1 MKKQHIV
8 NLGNLL
14 LTLSEAMDLSN
25 PSISQHQ
32 YRTAYIALEI
42 SKNAGI
48 TGSELENIFTAS
60 LLHDIGALTV
70 EEKILLHNN
79 EAEDEELHTVRGEI
93 LLNRIPWLK
102 GISKI
107 VRNHHRDWKD
117 WNEGLE
123 NPVVT
128 ASQIIYLSD
137 YVERQIDRNR
147 YILHQTEDIVEAAS
161 KLQDIEVSEKI
172 VSHFIDVSKRE
183 DFWLDLVSPRLYSV
197 LLHHGPFQ
205 NRPVDLDDILLISN
219 LYRDLIDFK
228 SPYTATHTS
237 GVAECASKLSEFF
250 GLADIDIKNMKI
262 AGNFHDIGKLLIPNS
277 IIEKPGELTAH
288 EYAIMRCHSYYTYNT
303 LDSIGGLHTIAE
315 WAGFHHEKLDGSGYP
330 FHCSGDEI
338 GTGSRIMAVADIF
351 TALIEDRPYRKG
363 MDKNQIY
370 QIIKYQADN
379 NLLDKKI
386 TDLLF
391 DNFDTIY
398 SHVKD
403 KQSAAKHFYD
413 ETVGHS
419 QD

>member
-1 MKKQHIV
+1 MKKQPIV

-42 SKNAGI
+42 ASYAGI
-48 TGSELENIFTAS
+48 QGDRLENIFTAS

-79 EAEDEELHTVRGEI
+79 EAESEELHTVRGEI

-102 GISKI
+102 CISKI
-107 VRNHHRDWKD
+107 VRNHHRDWND
-117 WNEGLE
+117 WDEGLE
-123 NPVVT
+123 NPVVM
-128 ASQIIYLSD
+128 ASQIINLSD

-147 YILHQTEDIVEAAS
+147 YILYQTEDIVETVR
-161 KLQDIEVSEKI
+161 KLQNGQVNEKI
-172 VSHFIDVSKRE
+172 VSYFIDISERE
-183 DFWLDLVSPRLYSV
+183 DFWLDLVNPRLYSV
-197 LLHHGPFQ
+197 LLHNGPFH
-205 NRPVDLDDILLISN
+205 NRSVDLYDILLISN

-237 GVAECASKLSEFF
+237 GVAECATKLSELF
-250 GLADIDIKNMKI
+250 GFADIDIKYMKI

-277 IIEKPGELTAH
+277 IIEKPGKLTAH
-288 EYAIMRCHSYYTYNT
+288 EYAIMRCHSYYTYYT
-303 LDSIGGLHTIAE
+303 IDSIGGLRRIAE
-315 WAGFHHEKLDGSGYP
+315 WAAFHHEKLDGSGYP
-330 FHCSGDEI
+330 FHYSGDEI

-363 MDKNQIY
+363 MDKNRIY
-370 QIIKYQADN
+370 QIIMSQADC

-386 TDLLF
+386 VDLLF
-391 DNFDTIY
+391 DNFDAIY
-398 SHVKD
+398 LYVKE
-403 KQSAAKHFYD
+403 KQAAARHFYN
-413 ETVGHS
+413 ETLGLN
-419 QD
+419 

>member
-1 MKKQHIV
+1 MKRQRIV

-25 PSISQHQ
+25 PTISQHQ

-42 SKNAGI
+42 ASYAGI
-48 TGSELENIFTAS
+48 RDDRLENIFTAS

-117 WNEGLE
+117 WDDGLE
-123 NPVVT
+123 NPVVM

-137 YVERQIDRNR
+137 YIERQIDRSR
-147 YILHQTEDIVEAAS
+147 YILHQTEDIVDIVR
-161 KLQDIEVSEKI
+161 KLQNGQVNEKI
-172 VSHFIDVSKRE
+172 VSYFIDISERE
-183 DFWLDLVSPRLYSV
+183 DFWLDLVNPRLYSV
-197 LLHHGPFQ
+197 LLHNGPFQ
-205 NRPVDLDDILLISN
+205 NRPVGLDDILLISD

-237 GVAECASKLSEFF
+237 GVAECASKLSELF
-250 GLADIDIKNMKI
+250 GFADIDIKYMRI
-262 AGNFHDIGKLLIPNS
+262 AGNLHDIGKLLIPNS
-277 IIEKPGELTAH
+277 ILEKPGKLTAH
-288 EYAIMRCHSYYTYNT
+288 EYAIMRCHSYYTYHT
-303 LDSIGGLHTIAE
+303 IDSIGGLHRIAE
-315 WAGFHHEKLDGSGYP
+315 WAAYHHERLDGSGYP
-330 FHCSGDEI
+330 FHYSEDEI
-338 GTGSRIMAVADIF
+338 GTGSRIMAVSDVF

-363 MDKNQIY
+363 MNKKQIY
-370 QIIKYQADN
+370 QIIKSQADN
-379 NLLDKKI
+379 NLLDQKI
-386 TDLLF
+386 VDLLF

-398 SHVKD
+398 SHVKE
-403 KQSAAKHFYD
+403 KQATARHFYN
-413 ETVGHS
+413 ETLGCA
-419 QD
+419 

>member
-1 MKKQHIV
+1 MKRQRIV

-25 PSISQHQ
+25 PTISQHQ

-42 SKNAGI
+42 ACYAGI
-48 TGSELENIFTAS
+48 RDDRLENIFTAS

-117 WNEGLE
+117 WDDGLE
-123 NPVVT
+123 NPVVM

-137 YVERQIDRNR
+137 YIERQIDRSR
-147 YILHQTEDIVEAAS
+147 YILHQTEDIVDIVR
-161 KLQDIEVSEKI
+161 KLQNGQVNEKI
-172 VSHFIDVSKRE
+172 VSYFIDISERE
-183 DFWLDLVSPRLYSV
+183 DFWLDLVNPRLYSV
-197 LLHHGPFQ
+197 LLHNGPFQ
-205 NRPVDLDDILLISN
+205 NRPVGLDDILLISD

-237 GVAECASKLSEFF
+237 GVAECASKLSELF
-250 GLADIDIKNMKI
+250 GFADIDIKYMRI
-262 AGNFHDIGKLLIPNS
+262 AGNLHDIGKLLIPNS
-277 IIEKPGELTAH
+277 ILEKPGKLTAH
-288 EYAIMRCHSYYTYNT
+288 EYAIMRCHSYYTYHT
-303 LDSIGGLHTIAE
+303 IDSIGGLHRIAE
-315 WAGFHHEKLDGSGYP
+315 WAAYHHEKLDGSGYP
-330 FHCSGDEI
+330 FHYSEDEI
-338 GTGSRIMAVADIF
+338 GTGSRIMAVSDVF

-363 MDKNQIY
+363 MNKKQIY
-370 QIIKYQADN
+370 QIIKSQADN
-379 NLLDKKI
+379 NLLDQKI
-386 TDLLF
+386 VDLLF

-398 SHVKD
+398 SHVKE
-403 KQSAAKHFYD
+403 KQATARHFYN
-413 ETVGHS
+413 ETLGCA
-419 QD
+419 

>member
-1 MKKQHIV
+1 MKRQRIV

-25 PSISQHQ
+25 PTISQHQ

-42 SKNAGI
+42 ACYAGI
-48 TGSELENIFTAS
+48 RDDRLENIFTAS

-117 WNEGLE
+117 WDDGLE
-123 NPVVT
+123 NPVVM

-137 YVERQIDRNR
+137 YIERQIDRSR
-147 YILHQTEDIVEAAS
+147 YILHQTEDIVDIVR
-161 KLQDIEVSEKI
+161 KLQNGQVNEKI
-172 VSHFIDVSKRE
+172 VSYFIDISERE
-183 DFWLDLVSPRLYSV
+183 DFWLDLVNPRLYSV
-197 LLHHGPFQ
+197 LLHNGPFQ
-205 NRPVDLDDILLISN
+205 NRPVGLDDILLISD

-237 GVAECASKLSEFF
+237 GVAECASKLSELF
-250 GLADIDIKNMKI
+250 GFADIDIKYMRI
-262 AGNFHDIGKLLIPNS
+262 AGNLHDIGKLLIPNS
-277 IIEKPGELTAH
+277 ILEKPGKLTAH
-288 EYAIMRCHSYYTYNT
+288 EYAIMRCHSYYTYHT
-303 LDSIGGLHTIAE
+303 IDSIGGLHRIAE
-315 WAGFHHEKLDGSGYP
+315 WAAYHHERLDGSGYP
-330 FHCSGDEI
+330 FHYSEDEI
-338 GTGSRIMAVADIF
+338 GTGSRIMAVSDVF

-363 MDKNQIY
+363 MNKKQIY
-370 QIIKYQADN
+370 QIIKSQADN
-379 NLLDKKI
+379 NLLDQKI
-386 TDLLF
+386 VDLLF

-398 SHVKD
+398 SHVKE
-403 KQSAAKHFYD
+403 KQATARHFYN
-413 ETVGHS
+413 ETLGCA
-419 QD
+419 

>member
-42 SKNAGI
+42 ADYAGI
-48 TGSELENIFTAS
+48 QGERLENIFTAS

-79 EAEDEELHTVRGEI
+79 EAESEELHTVRGEI

-117 WNEGLE
+117 WDEGLE
-123 NPVVT
+123 NPVVM
-128 ASQIIYLSD
+128 ASQIINLSD
-137 YVERQIDRNR
+137 YIERQINRNR
-147 YILHQTEDIVEAAS
+147 YILHQTEDIVDIVR
-161 KLQDIEVSEKI
+161 KLPNGQVNEKI
-172 VSHFIDVSKRE
+172 LSYFIDISERE
-183 DFWLDLVSPRLYSV
+183 DFWLDLVNPRLYSV
-197 LLHHGPFQ
+197 LLHNGPFH
-205 NRPVDLDDILLISN
+205 NRLIDLDDILLISN

-237 GVAECASKLSEFF
+237 GVAECATKLSELF
-250 GLADIDIKNMKI
+250 GFADIDIKYMKI

-277 IIEKPGELTAH
+277 ILEKPGRLTAH
-288 EYAIMRCHSYYTYNT
+288 EYAIMRCHSYYTYHT
-303 LDSIGGLHTIAE
+303 IDSIGGLRRIAE
-315 WAGFHHEKLDGSGYP
+315 WAALHHERLNGSGYP
-330 FHCSGDEI
+330 FHYSGDEI

-370 QIIKYQADN
+370 QTIKSQADS

-386 TDLLF
+386 VDLLF
-391 DNFDTIY
+391 DNFETIY
-398 SHVKD
+398 FYVKE
-403 KQSAAKHFYD
+403 KQAAARHFYD
-413 ETVGHS
+413 ETVGRA
-419 QD
+419 

>member
-1 MKKQHIV
+1 MKRQRIV

-25 PSISQHQ
+25 PTISQHQ

-42 SKNAGI
+42 ACYAGI
-48 TGSELENIFTAS
+48 RDDRLENIFTAS

-117 WNEGLE
+117 WDDGLE
-123 NPVVT
+123 NPVVM

-137 YVERQIDRNR
+137 YIERQIDRSR
-147 YILHQTEDIVEAAS
+147 YILHQTEDIVDIVR
-161 KLQDIEVSEKI
+161 KLQNGQVNEKI
-172 VSHFIDVSKRE
+172 VSYFIDISERE
-183 DFWLDLVSPRLYSV
+183 DFWLDLVNPRLYSV
-197 LLHHGPFQ
+197 LLHNGPFH
-205 NRPVDLDDILLISN
+205 NRPVGLDDILLISD

-237 GVAECASKLSEFF
+237 GVAECASKLSELF
-250 GLADIDIKNMKI
+250 GFADIDIKYMRI
-262 AGNFHDIGKLLIPNS
+262 AGNLHDIGKLLIPNS
-277 IIEKPGELTAH
+277 ILEKPGKLTAH
-288 EYAIMRCHSYYTYNT
+288 EYAIMRCHSYYTYHT
-303 LDSIGGLHTIAE
+303 IDSIGGLHRIAE
-315 WAGFHHEKLDGSGYP
+315 WAAYHHERLDGSGYP
-330 FHCSGDEI
+330 FHYSEDEI
-338 GTGSRIMAVADIF
+338 GTGSRIMAVSDVF

-363 MDKNQIY
+363 MNKKQIY
-370 QIIKYQADN
+370 QIIKSQADN
-379 NLLDKKI
+379 NLLDQKI
-386 TDLLF
+386 VDLLF

-398 SHVKD
+398 SHVKE
-403 KQSAAKHFYD
+403 KQAAARHFYD
-413 ETVGHS
+413 ETVGCA
-419 QD
+419 

>member
-42 SKNAGI
+42 SNNAGI
-48 TGSELENIFTAS
+48 KGNRLENIFTAS

-93 LLNRIPWLK
+93 LLSQIPWLK
-102 GISKI
+102 SISKI

-117 WNEGLE
+117 WDEDLE
-123 NPVVT
+123 NPVVI

-137 YVERQIDRNR
+137 YVERLIDRNR
-147 YILHQTEDIVEAAS
+147 YILHQTEDIVETTR
-161 KLQDIEVSEKI
+161 KLQDGRVSEQI
-172 VSHFIDVSKRE
+172 MRHFIDISKRE

-197 LLHHGPFQ
+197 LLHNGPFH
-205 NRPVDLDDILLISN
+205 NRLVDLDDILLISN

-237 GVAECASKLSEFF
+237 GVAECASKLSELF
-250 GLADIDIKNMKI
+250 GLSDLDIKNMKI

-277 IIEKPGELTAH
+277 IIEKPGKLTAQ
-288 EYAIMRCHSYYTYNT
+288 EYAIMRCHT
-303 LDSIGGLHTIAE
+303 L
-315 WAGFHHEKLDGSGYP
+315 
-330 FHCSGDEI
+330 
-338 GTGSRIMAVADIF
+338 
-351 TALIEDRPYRKG
+351 
-363 MDKNQIY
+363 
-370 QIIKYQADN
+370 
-379 NLLDKKI
+379 
-386 TDLLF
+386 
-391 DNFDTIY
+391 
-398 SHVKD
+398 
-403 KQSAAKHFYD
+403 
-413 ETVGHS
+413 
-419 QD
+419 

>member
-1 MKKQHIV
+1 MKRQRIV

-25 PSISQHQ
+25 PTISQHQ

-42 SKNAGI
+42 ACYAGI
-48 TGSELENIFTAS
+48 RDDRLENIFTAS

-117 WNEGLE
+117 WDDGLE
-123 NPVVT
+123 NPVVM

-137 YVERQIDRNR
+137 YIERQIDRSR
-147 YILHQTEDIVEAAS
+147 YILHQTEDIVDIVR
-161 KLQDIEVSEKI
+161 KLQDGRVNEKI
-172 VSHFIDVSKRE
+172 VSYFIDISKRE
-183 DFWLDLVSPRLYSV
+183 DFWLDLVNPRLYSV
-197 LLHHGPFQ
+197 LLHNGPFH

-237 GVAECASKLSEFF
+237 GVAECASKLSELF
-250 GLADIDIKNMKI
+250 GFADIDIKYMRI
-262 AGNFHDIGKLLIPNS
+262 AGNLHDIGKLLIPNS
-277 IIEKPGELTAH
+277 IIEKPGKLTAH
-288 EYAIMRCHSYYTYNT
+288 EYAIMRCHSYYTYHT
-303 LDSIGGLHTIAE
+303 IDSIGGLHRIAE
-315 WAGFHHEKLDGSGYP
+315 WAAYHHERLDGSGYP
-330 FHCSGDEI
+330 FHYSGDEI
-338 GTGSRIMAVADIF
+338 STGARIMAVADVF

-363 MDKNQIY
+363 LDEY
-370 QIIKYQADN
+370 QIHKIIKNQADN
-379 NLLDKKI
+379 NLLDKKVVE
-386 TDLLF
+386 LLF
-391 DNFDTIY
+391 DNFNIIY
-398 SHVKD
+398 SYVKE
-403 KQSAAKHFYD
+403 KQATARHFYN
-413 ETVGHS
+413 ETLGCA
-419 QD
+419 